1 MSKTF
6 QHTIWV
12 LVLIASGVLVIA
24 CQPEK
29 KTTAKAAEQAA
40 PPKAERAQ
48 KAEPPS
54 VIERIF
60 SPSKS
65 TPPRSVAST
74 KSKHKHLK
82 KVAHA
87 KPKAEAGTK
96 TVTATST
103 KSSST
108 KKQSF
113 TSYGE
118 GAEGAGI
125 TDPTDTKKANSGK
138 TN

>member
-6 QHTIWV
+6 QHTTWV
-12 LVLIASGVLVIA
+12 SVLIASGVLVTA

-29 KTTAKAAEQAA
+29 KTSSAKAAEQTA
-40 PPKAERAQ
+40 PPKAERAP

-60 SPSKS
+60 SPSK
-65 TPPRSVAST
+65 PPRSVAST

-87 KPKAEAGTK
+87 KKKAEAGTK
-96 TVTATST
+96 TASA
-103 KSSST
+103 KPSNT
-108 KKQSF
+108 KKPGF

-125 TDPTDTKKANSGK
+125 TDPTDTKKTISGK
-138 TN
+138 TGQ